1 MKAGDEPGVLTSDTV
16 QVVPIL
22 MDGNSAS
29 HASIE
34 RAVSVC
40 VVCCSTPSM
49 PHDVI
54 HTVSKALSPVA
65 SVQAILL
72 SETSEGLAG
81 VDVVAVPHGTK
92 LSKIRRLADLIEAD
106 LVCICDP
113 DLTVNEE
120 ACRLIFGRAAAEIRN
135 GNDVVAFGI
144 VEGSDDGTM
153 LSRVIALDKWLSHRV
168 LRRFLWQSGVGITV
182 PGQFLIVSSRLLRSL
197 NPGVDSYLDD
207 LYLGWLAR
215 RQGVRVQRVPVVVGA
230 EEPRTNWYSL
240 LTQRVRWMRGLACLF
255 GHLAAYPSALFLLS
269 VHYIAYH
276 GLPILMVFSV
286 LLLAFVNPICS
297 LAVFLGLAFL
307 LARLSG
313 QSVLTAVTYMGVFP
327 AVHLLATLLWWVPVG
342 RSLLARR

>member
-1 MKAGDEPGVLTSDTV
+1 VKACDEPGVLTGDEV
-16 QVVPIL
+16 QAVPGL
-22 MDGNSAS
+22 MNGNSS
-29 HASIE
+29 SLASIE

-40 VVCCSTPSM
+40 VVCCSTRSM

-54 HTVSKALSPVA
+54 HTVSKALSPIA
-65 SVQAILL
+65 SVHAILL
-72 SETSEGLAG
+72 SESAERPPG

-92 LSKIRRLADLIEAD
+92 LSKIRRLTDLIEAD

-113 DLTVNEE
+113 DLTVDED
-120 ACRLIFGRAAAEIRN
+120 ACRLILGRAAAEIRN

-168 LRRFLWQSGVGITV
+168 LRRFLWQFGVGITV
-182 PGQFLIVSSRLLRSL
+182 PGQFLIVSSGLLRRL
-197 NPGVDSYLDD
+197 DPGVDSYLDD
-207 LYLGWLAR
+207 LYLGRLAR

-230 EEPRTNWYSL
+230 EEPRTNWSSL

-269 VHYIAYH
+269 VHYVTYH
-276 GLPILMVFSV
+276 GLPILMFFGV
-286 LLLAFVNPICS
+286 LLLAFANPICS

-307 LARLSG
+307 LARLSR
-313 QSVLTAVTYMGVFP
+313 QSVLTAAIYMGVFP
-327 AVHLLATLLWWVPVG
+327 ALHVFATLLWWIPVG